1 MLTTIYQ
8 SRPNINYTKD
18 NKAYRSNDLL
28 SDISMQPF
36 IFVSLLASCAN
47 FAMATVTAR
56 LL

>member
-18 NKAYRSNDLL
+18 NKDYRSNALL